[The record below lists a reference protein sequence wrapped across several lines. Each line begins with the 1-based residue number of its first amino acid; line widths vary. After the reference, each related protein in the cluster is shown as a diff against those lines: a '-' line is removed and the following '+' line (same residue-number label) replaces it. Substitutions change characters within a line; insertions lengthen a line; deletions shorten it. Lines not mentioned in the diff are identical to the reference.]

1 MKQPASILASVCG
14 ILFFIVVF
22 TVFPLIDFVLDGSEL
37 QNVVTPSYVLTPI
50 ITFLFGLFVLPISSA
65 PVTNLVREVV
75 KYLLVAVFSFGW
87 LFGVCYVCSSSRPY
101 YAILIL
107 LATFTTMIIVA
118 TIKANKEAK

>member
-22 TVFPLIDFVLDGSEL
+22 TVFPLTDFVLADSEL

-50 ITFLFGLFVLPISSA
+50 ITFLFGLFVLPISPE

-87 LFGVCYVCSSSRPY
+87 LFGVCYAFSSSRPY
-101 YAILIL
+101 YAILL
-107 LATFTTMIIVA
+107 VLATFAIMIIVA
-118 TIKANKEAK
+118 TIKANKEAE